1 LPRRRFDWTIH
12 SRSKR
17 PGEEISMLALLF
29 AQAVVSVP
37 AISPAE
43 LFRAPAD
50 PAQLSLVVA
59 DTVSE
64 TDPQKLCAQ
73 DNCTSLFLGRYKD
86 ARTLAGVALPTQ
98 FAARV
103 EMGSPW
109 NMPYRLALIV
119 EQRPGME
126 PLVRAMAGF
135 NLNTSEACFDVRETD
150 ALRWSPEA
158 PEIIRHNA
166 VTCVK
171 EDRQPR

>member
-1 LPRRRFDWTIH
+1 
-12 SRSKR
+12 
-17 PGEEISMLALLF
+17 MLAILF
-29 AQAVVSVP
+29 AQAVVNVP

-43 LFRAPAD
+43 LFGAPAN
-50 PAQLSLVVA
+50 PSHLSLVVA

-64 TDPQKLCAQ
+64 TDPQKLCPQA
-73 DNCTSLFLGRYKD
+73 NCTSLFLGRYEN

-109 NMPYRLALIV
+109 NMRYRLALIV

-135 NLNTSEACFDVRETD
+135 NQNTSEACFDVRETE
-150 ALRWSPEA
+150 ALRWQPEA
-158 PEIIRHNA
+158 PEIVRQNA
-166 VTCVK
+166 VMCVN
-171 EDRQPR
+171 ENG